1 MEGRTKVHKEKK
13 RSTSG
18 TKSQE
23 KGMIDSSQGGKPKK
37 VITKGGLTRE
47 EYYLRYP
54 DDDDD
59 IGWTEMSEDSDSEE
73 GIDPGEN
80 ENEQAQSGETRK
92 MAKKRKHNVSSI
104 RVSIQQ
110 EAYDANL
117 RSKYYN
123 SVERRDVVGQRP
135 RKLKIGVFT
144 NAKLEYSNRP
154 KCQH

>member
-1 MEGRTKVHKEKK
+1 MEGRTKVHKGKK

-18 TKSQE
+18 TKSQV

-92 MAKKRKHNVSSI
+92 MAKKRKHNVSNIESLSNKKPMTQI
-104 RVSIQQ
+104 
-110 EAYDANL
+110 L
-117 RSKYYN
+117 
-123 SVERRDVVGQRP
+123 
-135 RKLKIGVFT
+135 GVNT
-144 NAKLEYSNRP
+144 ITPWNEETLSAKGLENFKSEYLLSA
-154 KCQH
+154 